1 MKKKVAAL
9 FLAVLMML
17 SLCSCSFI
25 YLGYKDET
33 KNKYLGEAGD
43 INIIYEESWFS
54 GAERVGDR
62 VVYTC
67 AITME
72 NTGAPKSVIIGAE
85 FTEEF
90 DAGIITESS
99 LFGTIVGSDGVFKPD
114 EKKVMY
120 VTFEAPVCEG
130 YDGEALKCDRNLP
143 EISYRVDL
151 VE

>member
-1 MKKKVAAL
+1 MKKVAAL
-9 FLAVLMML
+9 LLAVLMML

-25 YLGYKDET
+25 YLGYKEVT
-33 KNKYLGEAGD
+33 ENKYLGEAGD

-67 AITME
+67 VITME
-72 NTGAPKSVIIGAE
+72 NTGMPKSVVIFGD

-99 LFGTIVGSDGVFKPD
+99 LFGTIVGSDGVFGPG
-114 EKKVMY
+114 EKKALS
-120 VTFEAPVCEG
+120 VTFEASVCEG

-143 EISYRVDL
+143 EIAYRVDL